1 MKLFDSAEHP
11 PRRRCRQT
19 RLAESSVAAV
29 DVCECG
35 VMQLHV
41 GAITLRLAPAALT
54 ELHSTLEQALAERA
68 ALEQR
73 MAALDAMPTVGRPG
87 RGQA

>member
-11 PRRRCRQT
+11 PRQRCRQT

-35 VMQLHV
+35 VMQLHL
-41 GAITLRLAPAALT
+41 GAVTLRLAPSALT

-73 MAALDAMPTVGRPG
+73 MHALDAMPTARRPG